1 MLRRLTFIMF
11 ILGFSVLDKLKKKH
25 KTISLFQEA
34 EFPILHYQQI
44 GQRILPYFQLKL
56 SMESLECLLTITSI
70 IKYQLLLDTDQLL
83 LTLLKKIALNRI
95 QWITDKE
102 VCAQVQEQSESRSK
116 IKTWSENLKSPRK
129 IFWLLLSKRA
139 LTPIS
144 KTKFKYTLTKRWPLK
159 MSKKKQM
166 ITIQMMR
173 FKFGII

>member
-11 ILGFSVLDKLKKKH
+11 ILVFSVLDKLKKKH

-95 QWITDKE
+95 Q
-102 VCAQVQEQSESRSK
+102 
-116 IKTWSENLKSPRK
+116 
-129 IFWLLLSKRA
+129 
-139 LTPIS
+139 
-144 KTKFKYTLTKRWPLK
+144 
-159 MSKKKQM
+159 
-166 ITIQMMR
+166 
-173 FKFGII
+173 